1 MQFENF
7 HASTERVHLTIEAH
21 HHYCDIADMEVQPLL
36 ITRFFEKQHPDM
48 PLDDPD
54 TREFAAQW
62 WVGDVNSTKSL
73 AAHFRKYADNAVGS
87 ARIIDSYDKQSLDAI
102 LDALA

>member
-1 MQFENF
+1 M
-7 HASTERVHLTIEAH
+7 HSTSEAH

-54 TREFAAQW
+54 TREFAAQLW
-62 WVGDVNSTKSL
+62 IGDVNSTNSL
-73 AAHFRKYADNAVGS
+73 AAHFRKYVDNAVGS
-87 ARIIDSYDKQSLDAI
+87 ARVIDYSDKQSLDTI
-102 LDALA
+102 LNALA